1 MQRSGVVLRTPACPP
16 DDAIDHAGEQEHS
29 NYIMCH
35 VLRVDVCATGAKVMV
50 PSCCIV
56 RNVVQHNCTTPRVIL
71 GRWCRWLAAVVPW
84 WVRKALKAGSEEEG
98 LRLCRAGAAHAAA
111 GEHHVVLH
119 DCVDAVFRQLS
130 LLTVRACRQIHG
142 AAHRPPWHASP
153 DRRSPARSRSGPAA
167 GCRASSIKRCVFSR
181 VSVRE
186 QCLRSPCW
194 RTTANK

>member
-1 MQRSGVVLRTPACPP
+1 VQRSGVVLRTPACPP

-111 GEHHVVLH
+111 GEHHVAAGGGGHSGLTA
-119 DCVDAVFRQLS
+119 VDGVVALRARGHRGVVYMLS
-130 LLTVRACRQIHG
+130 RHG
-142 AAHRPPWHASP
+142 PASP
-153 DRRSPARSRSGPAA
+153 SPGGPERFEIRAPLFPSLADCAPESR
-167 GCRASSIKRCVFSR
+167 
-181 VSVRE
+181 
-186 QCLRSPCW
+186 
-194 RTTANK
+194 